1 MSLLTNNKFLW
12 VVILV
17 LLALNLF
24 LISTMWISKNHRPFP
39 RVGRQDQTQTPSRQ
53 HFLKDQLKLSAEQ
66 EEIFDSLATNHRAI
80 LGSKT
85 NEIRTLREEL
95 VNKMKNQEY
104 DSASESLIRQI
115 GDKQAELE
123 LLNFRNF
130 RDIMNICDET
140 QKEVF
145 VGMMHRAFRPR
156 EEYHSIDRKEMHR
169 GRSDDPGARNGNRP
183 ERKP

>member
-12 VVILV
+12 AFIFIL
-17 LLALNLF
+17 LLLNAF
-24 LISTMWISKNHRPFP
+24 LISTMWISKSHRPYQ
-39 RVGRQDQTQTPSRQ
+39 RTGRPDQTQAPVNQ

-66 EEIFDSLATNHRAI
+66 QVIFDSLATIHRAN
-80 LGSKT
+80 LEVKT

-104 DSASESLIRQI
+104 DSASENLIQQI

-130 RDIMNICDET
+130 RAIMNICDET
-140 QKEVF
+140 QKEAF
-145 VGMMHRAFRPR
+145 IGMMHRAFRPR
-156 EEYHSIDRKEMHR
+156 DDYHSADRENLR
-169 GRSDDPGARNGNRP
+169 GGRPGDPRERSDKRP
-183 ERKP
+183 DSRP

>member
-12 VVILV
+12 VVVLV
-17 LLALNLF
+17 LLALNVF
-24 LISTMWISKNHRPFP
+24 LISTMWISKNQRPFP
-39 RVGRQDQTQTPSRQ
+39 RPGRQDQTQAPPRQ
-53 HFLKDQLKLSAEQ
+53 HFLKEQLKLSVEQ
-66 EEIFDSLATNHRAI
+66 EVIFDSLATIHRAG
-80 LGSKT
+80 LASKT
-85 NEIRTLREEL
+85 NEIRVLREEL

-130 RDIMNICDET
+130 RDIMAICDES

-145 VGMMHRAFRPR
+145 EGMMHRAFRPR
-156 EEYHSIDRKEMHR
+156 EDFHSIDR
-169 GRSDDPGARNGNRP
+169 GRMNNGREGGSGERRGNRP
-183 ERKP
+183 DRTP